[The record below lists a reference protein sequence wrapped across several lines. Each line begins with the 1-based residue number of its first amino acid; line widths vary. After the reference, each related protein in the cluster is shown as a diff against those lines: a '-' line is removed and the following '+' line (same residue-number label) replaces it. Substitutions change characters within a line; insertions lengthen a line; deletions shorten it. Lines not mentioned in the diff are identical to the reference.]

1 MDLSIIIPVFNS
13 ENILEN
19 LIEKINES
27 LTKNNLLKDI
37 EIILVNDFSSD
48 GSWNKIKKLSN
59 KFENI
64 KGINLS
70 KNFGQHNAIMAA
82 LNECRGVNIIT
93 MDDDLQHPPESIKDI
108 YAELQKNYDVC
119 YTYYL
124 NRKHSLWKKIVSWLN
139 NLVSSYLLN
148 KPLKIYMSS
157 FRGFKRNILKEI
169 LKYKGSKVYLDG
181 LIIKS
186 TKKISMIYV
195 PHHERMIGNSNYN
208 FKKLLKLWSHMAINF
223 STRPIRII
231 TPFGIILKYLI
242 LIFNK
247 IFFKKEDKN
256 TNQYS
261 IEEKT
266 F

>member
-19 LIEKINES
+19 LVKKINDS
-27 LTKNNLLKDI
+27 LTQNSFLKNY
-37 EIILVNDFSSD
+37 EIIMVNDFSGD
-48 GSWNKIKKLSN
+48 RSWEKIKKLSSEF
-59 KFENI
+59 KNI
-64 KGINLS
+64 KGINLA
-70 KNFGQHNAIMAA
+70 KNFGQHNAIMAG
-82 LNECRGVNIIT
+82 LNECIGSNIIT

-108 YAELQKNYDVC
+108 YAELQKNYDAC

-124 NRKHSLWKKIVSWLN
+124 DRKHSLWKKFVSWLN
-139 NLVSSYLLN
+139 NLISSYLLN

-157 FRGFKRNILKEI
+157 FRGFKRNVLNEI
-169 LKYKGSKVYLDG
+169 LKYKESKVYLDG

-186 TKKISMIYV
+186 TKKISMINV
-195 PHHERMIGNSNYN
+195 PHKKRMVGKSNYN

-223 STRPIRII
+223 STHPIRIA
-231 TPFGIILKYLI
+231 TLLGIILKYLI

-247 IFFKKEDKN
+247 VFLKEDKN
-256 TNQYS
+256 TIQYL
-261 IEEKT
+261 IKEKT